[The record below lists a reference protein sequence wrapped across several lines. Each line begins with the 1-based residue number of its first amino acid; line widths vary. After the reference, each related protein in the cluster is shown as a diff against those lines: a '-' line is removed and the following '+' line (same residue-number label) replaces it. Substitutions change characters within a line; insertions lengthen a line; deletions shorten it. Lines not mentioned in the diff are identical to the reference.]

1 MKSSTSAVAVILCI
15 SMFTSGCS
23 STATKETASETPAA
37 THVKP
42 AAPAPAARPAPA
54 AKATLTRLQYTVVP
68 GDHLWGISSKVNVYG
83 NPYEWPLI
91 FRGNRNQIE
100 DADLI
105 FPGEVLWIEK
115 NPSNA
120 DVDAA
125 VRHARTRGRWELG
138 VSEKSD
144 REYVAAYAMK

>member
-15 SMFTSGCS
+15 SMFMSGCS
-23 STATKETASETPAA
+23 STATKETAPETPTA
-37 THVKP
+37 THVK
-42 AAPAPAARPAPA
+42 PAPAARPAPA
-54 AKATLTRLQYTVVP
+54 AKAALTRLQYTVVP

-91 FRGNRNQIE
+91 FRDNRNQIE

-105 FPGEVLWIEK
+105 YPGEVLWIEK
-115 NPSNA
+115 NPSHV

-144 REYVAAYAMK
+144 REYVAAYAVK